1 MAQNVVRLDVCVLME
16 DVDGIVVE
24 EMELG
29 RQVLRAKATQGWD
42 CADKWT
48 CEAHLVT
55 KEQRLDCERA
65 VKCITAKIRRVKP
78 GYMRDRGRR
87 GLRGPLMA
95 ERGGCA

>member
-1 MAQNVVRLDVCVLME
+1 MAQNVVGLDVYVLME

-55 KEQRLDCERA
+55 KEQRTAKGA
-65 VKCITAKIRRVKP
+65 VKCITAKIR
-78 GYMRDRGRR
+78 G
-87 GLRGPLMA
+87 
-95 ERGGCA
+95 